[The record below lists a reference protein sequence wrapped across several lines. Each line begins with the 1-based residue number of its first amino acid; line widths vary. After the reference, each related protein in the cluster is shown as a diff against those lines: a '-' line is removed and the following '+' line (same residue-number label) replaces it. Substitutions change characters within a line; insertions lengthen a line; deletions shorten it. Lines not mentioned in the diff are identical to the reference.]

1 MNVILYCRVS
11 SDEQAE
17 NTSLEYQEMAL
28 RAYCNNRNYNIIDC
42 KREDYTAKHYEMK
55 RPEMKRIY
63 EYCKRHKKEVDA
75 ILFLRWDRFSRNA
88 EFAFKYKRIF
98 IDEMEIM
105 INSIENPIDFE
116 KSDDWPTLLGVYC
129 GGAQAENNKNSR
141 RTRAG
146 IRETLL
152 KGKCANKA
160 PRGYKN
166 IRTDKHHTHV
176 EIDEKQAPLITA
188 IFREVAKG
196 IESPS
201 YIRKKMAKHI
211 PESSFFD
218 MLRNIFYAGKICVPP
233 TKDEPA
239 QIIEGRHDPLIDE
252 ETFFMV
258 QEVLDG
264 KKKKSP
270 KVNRTTN
277 PDLFL
282 RKFLTCPVCG
292 YSMTGA
298 TSSGN
303 GGKYTYYNCSHNAKH
318 LRTKAKETNEA
329 FAKYVA
335 CLKPNETVLD
345 LYQEVLKDLQQDTKK
360 ERKYEADKLSG
371 ELSKITERMAKTEDR
386 FIDGEIEKS
395 EYNRIMDRYRKM
407 AIDLE
412 KQIEILKTPSRSKIE
427 PKLDY
432 SICLINNIDSYIRN
446 APVEVKVKLIGSM
459 FPEKIEYDGK
469 DYRTNSYNKVL
480 DLIYQQTNELRREIK
495 ENGESFSTFS
505 ASVPR
510 PGVEPGWK

>member
-11 SDEQAE
+11 SDEQSE
-17 NTSLEYQEMAL
+17 NTSLDYQEMTL

-42 KREDYTAKHYEMK
+42 KREDYSAKHYEMK
-55 RPEMKRIY
+55 RPELKSIY
-63 EYCKRHKKEVDA
+63 NYCKRHKKEVDA

-88 EFAFKYKRIF
+88 EFAFKYKRVF
-98 IDEMEIM
+98 TDEMEIAL
-105 INSIENPIDFE
+105 ISIENPIDF
-116 KSDDWPTLLGVYC
+116 SSPDWSTLLGVYC
-129 GGAQAENNKNSR
+129 GNAQAENSKISL

-152 KGKCANKA
+152 KGRCANKA

-166 IRTDKHHTHV
+166 VRTDKHHTHI
-176 EIDEKQAPLITA
+176 EIDEKQAPLIEA

-211 PESSFFD
+211 PESSYFD
-218 MLRNIFYAGKICVPP
+218 MLRNIFYAGKIAVPP

-239 QIIEGRHDPLIDE
+239 KIVEGKHEALIDE

-258 QEVLDG
+258 QEVLSG

-292 YSMTGA
+292 YSITGA

-303 GGKYTYYNCSHNAKH
+303 GGKYTYYNCSHNASH

-329 FAKYVA
+329 FAKYLA
-335 CLKPNETVLD
+335 CLKPNETVLE

-360 ERKYEADKLSG
+360 ERKHEADKLSE
-371 ELSKITERMAKTEDR
+371 ELNKVAEKMAKLEDK
-386 FIDGEIEKS
+386 FIEGDIEKS
-395 EYNRIMDRYRKM
+395 EYNRIMDRYRKV
-407 AIDLE
+407 ALDLE
-412 KQIEILKTPSRSKIE
+412 KQIDILKTPSRSKIE

-432 SICLINNIDSYIRN
+432 SINLINNIDNYIRN
-446 APVEVKVKLIGSM
+446 APVEVKIKLIGSM
-459 FPEKIEYDGK
+459 FPEKIEFDGT

-480 DLIYQQTNELRREIK
+480 DLIYQQTNELRREINK
-495 ENGESFSTFS
+495 NGESFSTFS
-505 ASVPR
+505 VSVPR